1 MLIGDEPRN
10 ITVSHNTVDSNGNAL
25 TYTYGGTSADPR
37 EIYGLEMVANAS
49 RHGSYGINGAIL
61 RLRQRHPQRVT
72 TREASSPANYLAGA
86 SLSRYP
92 AGTLVAGL
100 FQDQFVNP
108 SGGDYTV
115 RPGSILKG
123 AAPDG
128 TDIGADFPMI
138 SAKVAGVVAGIIE
151 GVAAAPAAGQ
161 RRVLR

>member
-25 TYTYGGTSADPR
+25 MYTYGGTSADLR

-49 RHGSYGINGAIL
+49 RHGSYGVNGQYFAYGNGIL
-61 RLRQRHPQRVT
+61 NGYYPGGVFSR
-72 TREASSPANYLAGA
+72 NYLAGA

-92 AGTLVAGL
+92 IGTLVAGL
-100 FQDQFVNP
+100 FQDQFANP

-128 TDIGADFPMI
+128 TDIGADFAMI
-138 SAKVAGVVAGIIE
+138 SAKVAGVVAGIMRALPPPRPP
-151 GVAAAPAAGQ
+151 GNV
-161 RRVLR
+161 RVLR